1 MVSAMAEPGG
11 PEEKR
16 RGFLRTQMG
25 AGAAFL
31 AGLAGGAPLGA
42 AALHVHRS
50 TPRSVWK
57 PRHSYAQQGEDIIL
71 WHMVAEVLKR
81 SPITYLDV
89 GAHHPVVSN
98 NTYLF
103 YEKGH
108 RGVLVEPNP
117 ALHETLAAARPQD
130 TLLRAGIGV
139 GADTEA
145 DYYVISGDGQLNTF
159 SKQVAD
165 EVRGRSGGRHFVER
179 VIRVPLLNINDV
191 MQKHF
196 GRAPH
201 LLSIDTEGFELPIL
215 KSLDFDRFRPE
226 VVCVDVLEFGT
237 GRVRNAV
244 VELMLEK
251 NYALRGATF
260 VNAVFV
266 DSRLIP

>member
-1 MVSAMAEPGG
+1 MA
-11 PEEKR
+11 
-16 RGFLRTQMG
+16 
-25 AGAAFL
+25 A
-31 AGLAGGAPLGA
+31 GAPLGA
-42 AALHVHRS
+42 AALHLHGRARPAS
-50 TPRSVWK
+50 WK

-71 WHMVAEVLKR
+71 WHMLAEVLKR
-81 SPITYLDV
+81 SPITYLDI
-89 GAHHPVVSN
+89 GAHHPVVGN

-117 ALHETLAAARPQD
+117 ALHQALAETRPQD

-139 GADTEA
+139 GQETEA

-165 EVRGRSGGRHFVER
+165 EVHGRSGGRHSVER
-179 VIRVPLLNINDV
+179 VIRVPLLNINAV

-215 KSLDFDRFRPE
+215 KSLDFERFRPD
-226 VVCVDVLEFGT
+226 VVCLDVLEFGT

-251 NYALRGATF
+251 NYAIRGATF
-260 VNAVFV
+260 VNAVFI

>member
-1 MVSAMAEPGG
+1 MAESGG
-11 PEEKR
+11 EDEGR
-16 RGFLRTQMG
+16 RSFLRRHLG
-25 AGAAFL
+25 GGAAFL
-31 AGLAGGAPLGA
+31 AGLASGAPLGA
-42 AALHVHRS
+42 AALHAHRS
-50 TPRSVWK
+50 AQPKAWK

-81 SPITYLDV
+81 SPITYLDI
-89 GAHHPVVSN
+89 GAHHPVINN

-117 ALHETLAAARPQD
+117 ALHQTLAAARPQD
-130 TLLRAGIGV
+130 ALLRAGIGV
-139 GADTEA
+139 GAETEA
-145 DYYVISGDGQLNTF
+145 DYYIISGDGQLNTF

-165 EVRGRSGGRHFVER
+165 EVQGRSGGRHVVER
-179 VIRVPLLNINDV
+179 AVRLPLLNINAV

-201 LLSIDTEGFELPIL
+201 VLSLDTEGFELPIL
-215 KSLDFDRFRPE
+215 KSLDFERFRPE

-237 GRVRNAV
+237 GRVRTPV

-251 NYALRGATF
+251 DYSIRGATF
-260 VNAVFV
+260 VNAVFI

>member
-1 MVSAMAEPGG
+1 MVSAMADSGDPAG
-11 PEEKR
+11 KR
-16 RGFLRTQMG
+16 RALL
-25 AGAAFL
+25 AGL

-42 AALHVHRS
+42 AALHLHRRRQE
-50 TPRSVWK
+50 PKWK
-57 PRHSYAQQGEDIIL
+57 PRPSYAQQGEDIIL
-71 WHMVAEVLKR
+71 WHIVAEVLR
-81 SPITYLDV
+81 RHPISYLDI
-89 GAHHPVVSN
+89 GAHHPVVNN

-103 YEKGH
+103 YERGH

-117 ALHETLAAARPQD
+117 ALHEALATARPRD
-130 TLLRAGIGV
+130 ALLRAGIGV
-139 GADTEA
+139 GKETEA

-165 EVRGRSGGRHFVER
+165 EVHARSGGRHAVEG
-179 VIRVPLLNINDV
+179 VIRMPLLDINEV

-196 GRAPH
+196 GGAPH
-201 LLSIDTEGFELPIL
+201 LLSLDTEGFELPIL
-215 KSLDFDRFRPE
+215 RSLDFERLRPE

-244 VELMLEK
+244 AELLLEK
-251 NYALRGATF
+251 NYVLRGATF